1 METFKDLGLPNF
13 IAETLDSLG
22 YKTPTHVQA
31 AAIPEALLGKNIIG
45 LSQTGTGKTA
55 AFLLPIITNL
65 HKGRSRARM
74 PRSLVLCPTRELAAQ
89 VLENFTIYS
98 KNTKLTSALL
108 IGGVSFK
115 DQDKKLDRGVD
126 VIIATPGRL
135 LDHFS
140 RGKLVMTG
148 IEILAIDEADKM
160 LDMGFIPD
168 VTKILE
174 AIPQARQ
181 KILFSAT
188 IGNEIEALTKK
199 FLENAHRV
207 EISRSA
213 TVTKNVNQSLVFI
226 DRIAEK
232 KLNKSDFLF
241 EYVSKEKAL
250 SNAIIFCNRKKE
262 VSHLTNFLKKK
273 KYKAGEI
280 HGDLTQEARTD
291 VVKKFK
297 NGEIK
302 FLIAS
307 DVAARGLDITNVSHV
322 INFDVP
328 TNPEDYVHRIGRTG
342 RAGKKGVAIT
352 LARKADEQLLNSIEL
367 LINEKIHVRT
377 WQRSSLKSNL
387 EDKGSYS
394 KIHSGI
400 QNETEKPFLPNFLFI
415 NFESQ

>member
-1 METFKDLGLPNF
+1 MATFKDLGLPNF
-13 IAETLDSLG
+13 LIETLDVLG
-22 YKTPTHVQA
+22 YESPTRVQS
-31 AAIPEALLGKNIIG
+31 AAIPEALLGKDILG
-45 LSQTGTGKTA
+45 VSQTGTGKTA

-65 HKGRSRARM
+65 HKGRTRARM
-74 PRSLVLCPTRELAAQ
+74 PRGLVLCPTRELAAQ
-89 VLENFTIYS
+89 VMENFTTYS
-98 KNTKLTSALL
+98 EKTKLSSALL

-148 IEILAIDEADKM
+148 IEILAIDEADRM

-174 AIPQARQ
+174 KIPHARQ

-188 IGNEIEALTKK
+188 IGEEIEILTKK
-199 FLENAHRV
+199 FLRNAHRI

-213 TVTKNVNQSLVFI
+213 TVTKNVDQSLVFI
-226 DRIAEK
+226 DKLVNK
-232 KLNKSDFLF
+232 KVNKSYFLVD
-241 EYVSKEKAL
+241 YILKEKEL
-250 SNAIIFCNRKKE
+250 TNAIIFCNRKKD
-262 VSHLTNFLKKK
+262 VTQLTNIIKNKN
-273 KYKAGEI
+273 YKAGEI
-280 HGDLTQEARTD
+280 HGDLNQEARTD

-297 NGEIK
+297 NGDIK

-342 RAGKKGVAIT
+342 RAGKKGIAIT
-352 LARKADEQLLNSIEL
+352 LAQKADGPMIDNIQT
-367 LINEKIHVRT
+367 LINEKINVT
-377 WQRSSLKSNL
+377 TFLLPSSNL
-387 EDKGSYS
+387 VSKNNSTELNKLS
-394 KIHSGI
+394 KIPHDS
-400 QNETEKPFLPNFLFI
+400 EKPFLPDFLFTS
-415 NFESQ
+415 FES